1 LDALDQLMTTSPGLV
16 VGVLGLACIVLAI
29 AVALLARRTAK
40 LDKRLAGLTRG
51 DDGTSLEAILGSH
64 LERVYALNRDVDELM
79 RSTVD
84 LARVQRKAFQKV
96 GLVRF
101 NPFEDTG
108 GNQSFALALL
118 DQDADGFIVSSLH
131 SRNGTRIYAKAIMAG
146 RCDTA
151 MSSEE
156 EEALRIA
163 LASGAGAAKA

>member
-1 LDALDQLMTTSPGLV
+1 MV
-16 VGVLGLACIVLAI
+16 RI
-29 AVALLARRTAK
+29 AVGGFHHETNTFAATPATY
-40 LDKRLAGLTRG
+40 DDFVMADGWPGLTRG
-51 DDGTSLEAILGSH
+51 DDGTSLESILGSH
-64 LERVYALNRDVDELM
+64 LERVYSLNRDVDELTT
-79 RSTVD
+79 RTAD
-84 LARVQRKAFQKV
+84 LARIQRKAFQKI

-118 DQDADGFIVSSLH
+118 DEDKDGFIVSSLH
-131 SRNGTRIYAKAIMAG
+131 SRNGTRIYAKAITAG

-156 EEALRIA
+156 EEALKIA